1 MLGSGF
7 AARPA
12 GRSPKNRQIC
22 DDSRYKGKSTMQL
35 LAELKRRNVIR
46 MAGLYLVGAWLLT
59 QVAGTVLPMFGAP
72 DWLPRSIVIVLALG
86 LIPTLVFSWVFEL
99 TPDGL
104 KRDAEVP
111 PEQSIAPQ
119 TARRMDRMI
128 IAVLLLA
135 LTYFGFDKLVLSP
148 RRDAALVVSTTQA
161 VTATN
166 AAAAPKVDSHS
177 IAVLPFVNMSG
188 DAANEY
194 FSDGISEEILNV
206 LARTADLQV
215 AARTSSFS
223 FKGKNEEVPD
233 IARKLQVR
241 MVLEG
246 SVRKQDDRVRIT
258 AQLIDAQKGYHV
270 WSQTY
275 DRKLADIF
283 AIQDEIAKAIGD
295 ELQVQI
301 VGAQEQ
307 GKSSAGTRNLVAY
320 DLYLRAIALWQ
331 TRREDAL
338 WQAVDLLGQAIQADP
353 EFAQA
358 RAGQALVYAVIGD
371 YSARIPFAESLARA
385 RDAAEQALVLDASMA
400 EPYAALGKVANSGL
414 RRASADTLLRRAI
427 ALRPSFASA
436 YQWRGTLLMSRGD
449 LAGGLAS
456 LERASV
462 LDPRSLIVAENHSWI
477 LMTLGRY
484 ADAKARCGKALEV
497 DPAYA
502 ACMEDIGIAEL
513 LLGNF
518 DAGGAMFDREAAL
531 LNPSASTQGRELAAA
546 LGGRADRRALA
557 SRYAALE
564 AESWLKQGSG
574 NTLTDYDIAVVL
586 MLLGDHGLV
595 LDYLERLAG
604 EDNGLADWAA
614 QVPVMD
620 PIRCDARFVAV
631 VQKLKM
637 IDAHAARVCGQKH

>member
-1 MLGSGF
+1 MSF
-7 AARPA
+7 V
-12 GRSPKNRQIC
+12 
-22 DDSRYKGKSTMQL
+22 
-35 LAELKRRNVIR
+35 AELKRRNVLR
-46 MAGLYLVGAWLLT
+46 MAGLYLVGAWLIT

-72 DWLPRSIVIVLALG
+72 DWMPRSVVILLAIG
-86 LIPTLVFSWVFEL
+86 FVPALVFSWVFEL
-99 TPDGL
+99 TPDGI

-111 PEQSIAPQ
+111 LGQSIAPQ
-119 TARRMDRMI
+119 TARRMDRLI

-148 RRDAALVVSTTQA
+148 RREAALVAATTQEVTAKTSATASTT
-161 VTATN
+161 N
-166 AAAAPKVDSHS
+166 SHS

-275 DRKLADIF
+275 DRKLSDIF

-301 VGAQEQ
+301 AGASQT
-307 GKSSAGTRNLVAY
+307 GKSSAGTRNLAAY

-338 WQAVDLLGQAIQADP
+338 WQAVDLLGQAIKADP

-358 RAGQALVYAVIGD
+358 YAGQALVYAVIGD
-371 YSARIPFAESLARA
+371 YSARIPYAQAEERA
-385 RDAAEQALVLDASMA
+385 RDAAEQALVLDASSA
-400 EPYAALGKVANSGL
+400 EPYAALGNVATSGR
-414 RRASADTLLRRAI
+414 RRASADALLRRAI
-427 ALRPSFASA
+427 ALRPSFATA

-449 LAGGLAS
+449 LAGGLVS

-484 ADAKARCGKALEV
+484 ADAKARCEKALEV
-497 DPAYA
+497 DPAYT
-502 ACMEDIGIAEL
+502 ACMEDIGMAEL

-518 DAGGAMFDREAAL
+518 DAAGGMFEREAAL

-546 LGGRADRRALA
+546 LSGRADRHALA
-557 SRYAALE
+557 SRYATFDIDSA
-564 AESWLKQGSG
+564 LKQGTG
-574 NTLTDYDIAVVL
+574 NTLTSYDIAVVI
-586 MLLGDHGLV
+586 MLLGEHGLT

-604 EDNGLADWAA
+604 EDHGLADWAA
-614 QVPVMD
+614 QIPIMD
-620 PIRCDARFVAV
+620 PIRCDPRFLAV
-631 VQKLKM
+631 VENLKM
-637 IDAHAARVCGQKH
+637 TDAHAAKVCGAR

>member
-1 MLGSGF
+1 MSF
-7 AARPA
+7 V
-12 GRSPKNRQIC
+12 
-22 DDSRYKGKSTMQL
+22 
-35 LAELKRRNVIR
+35 AELKRRNVLR
-46 MAGLYLVGAWLLT
+46 MAGLYLVGAWLIT

-72 DWLPRSIVIVLALG
+72 DWMPRSVVILLAIG
-86 LIPTLVFSWVFEL
+86 FVPALVFSWVFEL
-99 TPDGL
+99 TPDGI

-111 PEQSIAPQ
+111 LGQSIAPQ
-119 TARRMDRMI
+119 TARRMDRLI

-148 RRDAALVVSTTQA
+148 RREAALVAATTQEVTAKTSATASTT
-161 VTATN
+161 N
-166 AAAAPKVDSHS
+166 SHS

-275 DRKLADIF
+275 DRKLSDIF

-301 VGAQEQ
+301 AGASQT
-307 GKSSAGTRNLVAY
+307 GKSSAGTRNLAAY

-338 WQAVDLLGQAIQADP
+338 WQAVDLLGQAIKADP

-358 RAGQALVYAVIGD
+358 YAGQALVYAVIGD
-371 YSARIPFAESLARA
+371 YSARIPYAQAEERA
-385 RDAAEQALVLDASMA
+385 RDAAEQALVLDASSA
-400 EPYAALGKVANSGL
+400 EPYAALGNVATSGR
-414 RRASADTLLRRAI
+414 RRASADALLRRAI
-427 ALRPSFASA
+427 ALRPSFATA

-449 LAGGLAS
+449 LAGGLVS

-484 ADAKARCGKALEV
+484 ADAKARCEKALEV
-497 DPAYA
+497 DPAYT
-502 ACMEDIGIAEL
+502 ACMEDIGMAEL

-518 DAGGAMFDREAAL
+518 EAAGGMFEREAAL

-546 LGGRADRRALA
+546 LSGRADRHALA
-557 SRYAALE
+557 SRYATFDIDSA
-564 AESWLKQGSG
+564 LKQGTG
-574 NTLTDYDIAVVL
+574 NTLTSYDIAVVI
-586 MLLGDHGLV
+586 MLLGEHGLT

-604 EDNGLADWAA
+604 EDHGLADWAA
-614 QVPVMD
+614 QIPIMD
-620 PIRCDARFVAV
+620 PIRCDPRFLAV
-631 VQKLKM
+631 VENLKM
-637 IDAHAARVCGQKH
+637 TDAHAAKVCGAR

>member
-1 MLGSGF
+1 MSF
-7 AARPA
+7 V
-12 GRSPKNRQIC
+12 
-22 DDSRYKGKSTMQL
+22 
-35 LAELKRRNVIR
+35 AELKRRNVLR
-46 MAGLYLVGAWLLT
+46 MAGLYLVGAWLIT

-72 DWLPRSIVIVLALG
+72 DWMPRSVVILLAIG
-86 LIPTLVFSWVFEL
+86 FVPALVFSWVFEL
-99 TPDGL
+99 TPDGI

-111 PEQSIAPQ
+111 LGQSIAPQ
-119 TARRMDRMI
+119 TARRMDRLI

-148 RRDAALVVSTTQA
+148 RREAALVAATTQEVTAKTSATASTT
-161 VTATN
+161 N
-166 AAAAPKVDSHS
+166 SHS

-275 DRKLADIF
+275 DRKLSDIF

-301 VGAQEQ
+301 AGASQT
-307 GKSSAGTRNLVAY
+307 GKSSAGTRNLAAY

-338 WQAVDLLGQAIQADP
+338 WQAVDLLGQAIKADP

-358 RAGQALVYAVIGD
+358 YAGQALVYAVIGD
-371 YSARIPFAESLARA
+371 YSARIPYAQAEERA
-385 RDAAEQALVLDASMA
+385 RDAAEQALVLDASSA
-400 EPYAALGKVANSGL
+400 EPYAALGNVATSGR
-414 RRASADTLLRRAI
+414 RRASADALLRRAI
-427 ALRPSFASA
+427 ALRPSFATA

-449 LAGGLAS
+449 LAGGLVS

-484 ADAKARCGKALEV
+484 ADAKARCEKALEV
-497 DPAYA
+497 DPAYT
-502 ACMEDIGIAEL
+502 ACMEDIGMAEL

-518 DAGGAMFDREAAL
+518 DAAGGMFEREAAL

-546 LGGRADRRALA
+546 LSGRADRHALA
-557 SRYAALE
+557 SRYATFDIDSA
-564 AESWLKQGSG
+564 LKQGTG
-574 NTLTDYDIAVVL
+574 NTLTSYDIALVI
-586 MLLGDHGLV
+586 MLLGEHGLT

-604 EDNGLADWAA
+604 EDHGLADWAA
-614 QVPVMD
+614 QIPIMD
-620 PIRCDARFVAV
+620 PIRCDPRFLAV
-631 VQKLKM
+631 VENLKM
-637 IDAHAARVCGQKH
+637 TDAHAAKVCGAR